1 MYKISNKYRLTA
13 ILTALALALSSTFSF
28 AGVTPV
34 YATELEDTITDLE
47 AQQKETQDAMERL
60 KEQQENT
67 QDNVDE
73 LSDQSKDLQNI
84 YAGYASQMSN
94 INNEITKVQESLQE
108 TSQEI
113 VSLNNELSQAQ
124 AEEKQI
130 YENLKK
136 CLKASYENG
145 SRDSMI
151 MLLYN
156 SSSMEDFLTKAE
168 YVSAFIQYEQNL
180 MASYRSIQ
188 DEISKKA
195 EKLEEKQTE
204 LDSYQSE
211 LDGKQSELADLT
223 QKVKGELSD
232 TNDELANENEKL
244 KDYDKQIKQLDK
256 KMANLQAQ
264 QAAAQAELAQK
275 IAKQQAEMAAN
286 GIKEDFSG
294 SYAASASELEWL
306 AATIQAEAD
315 GESYTGKLAV
325 GTVIMNRVKS
335 SVFPNSIVG
344 VITQT
349 NQFASYRSG
358 KVELI
363 IAKGPN
369 STCMQAAQEVL
380 NGARVGDYL
389 FFMTKYYADYYR
401 IAEYTMIGNHAFF
414 YRWIAKDPEPT
425 APIETPAD
433 TTTNTPADT
442 PADTPTDTPTDNS
455 ANTPTDTP
463 ADTPSDTSTDT
474 PADTTTNTPAN

>member
-13 ILTALALALSSTFSF
+13 ILTALALSSAFSF
-28 AGVTPV
+28 AGAAPV
-34 YATELEDTITDLE
+34 YATELENTITDLE

-60 KEQQENT
+60 KEQQENAK
-67 QDNVDE
+67 DNVDE

-124 AEEKQI
+124 AEEKRV

-180 MASYRSIQ
+180 MTSYHSIQ

-211 LDGKQSELADLT
+211 LDGKQSELSELT

-232 TNDELANENEKL
+232 TNDELASANEKL
-244 KDYDKQIKQLDK
+244 KDYDKQIKQLDQ

-275 IAKQQAEMAAN
+275 IAQQQAEMAAN
-286 GIKEDFSG
+286 GIKEDLSG

-335 SVFPNSIVG
+335 SVFPNSVVG

-363 IAKGPN
+363 LAKGPN
-369 STCMQAAQEVL
+369 STCTQAAQEVL

-414 YRWIAKDPEPT
+414 YRWVTKDPEP
-425 APIETPAD
+425 ATPPD
-433 TTTNTPADT
+433 TPTDTPTDN
-442 PADTPTDTPTDNS
+442 PADTPTDTPTDNP
-455 ANTPTDTP
+455 ADTPTDTP
-463 ADTPSDTSTDT
+463 VDTPIDNPTDT
-474 PADTTTNTPAN
+474 QTDASADSQ